1 MAMAEEKSAI
11 NTVEKLKI
19 GFDILKIFNSAD

>member
-1 MAMAEEKSAI
+1 MAMAEESAI

-19 GFDILKIFNSAD
+19 GFDILEILNSAD